1 MNQPLVAGAL
11 PVDGGVLFR
20 VWAPDHDRVEIV
32 FDDGAA
38 HAMERAESGYFH
50 AELPHAR
57 PGTRYRY
64 RLDGNRTLPDP
75 ASRFQPDGPH
85 ASSEVID
92 ATTFEWSDA
101 AWKGVED
108 RKHVV
113 YELHVGT
120 FTRAGTWRAATEQ
133 LPFLADLGISVIELM
148 PVAEFDGE
156 FNWGYDGVAPYAPA
170 HVYGRPDD
178 MRHFVDAAH
187 AHGLGVILDVVYN
200 HMGPSGCY
208 MRDYSA
214 AYFSTRYR
222 TDWGE
227 ALNFDDEQ
235 STPVRDF
242 VLGNAEYWVRDFHID
257 GFRVDA
263 TQNIYDAGTPHVLT
277 ELTTRVRAAAAPRRP
292 WLLAE
297 NEPQDRRLFDEFA
310 FDAAWNDDFHHTA
323 TVALT
328 GRREA
333 YYSDYTGSAQ
343 ELVSAAKW
351 GYLFQGQ
358 FYEWQKKRRGSGP
371 LRTAEARR
379 FVHFL
384 QNHDQIANSAT
395 GARVHAL
402 TSAAELRALT
412 ALLHLL
418 PQHVMLFQG
427 QEFNASAPFLFFAD
441 HEPELARKVH
451 QGRRDSLRQF
461 PSAALP
467 EVQQVITD
475 PAAASTFRSSQL
487 DHTEHAQHAH
497 VLRLHRDLMTIAR
510 EDRVFA
516 DADGSSLHGAVLGP
530 AALVLRWLNDGDD
543 RLLVVNLGDD
553 LALSPQ
559 AEPLL
564 ALPQEEQW
572 QTVLATEDPVYG
584 GAGAPAVAID
594 APLMLPARCAFV
606 LRPEA
611 VKGKKDGS
619 A

>member
-1 MNQPLVAGAL
+1 MKQPFVAGAL

-20 VWAPDHDRVEIV
+20 VWAPDHDRVEVV

-38 HAMERAESGYFH
+38 HALERAESGYFH
-50 AELPHAR
+50 TELQQAR
-57 PGTRYRY
+57 AGTRYRY
-64 RLDGNRTLPDP
+64 RLDGDRALPDP

-101 AWKGVED
+101 AWPGVED

-120 FTRAGTWRAATEQ
+120 FTRAGTWRSAAEQ
-133 LPFLADLGISVIELM
+133 LPYLANLGVSVIELM
-148 PVAEFDGE
+148 PVSEFDGA

-187 AHGLGVILDVVYN
+187 AEGIGVILDVVYN

-208 MRDYSA
+208 MLDYA
-214 AYFSTRYR
+214 ASYFSTRYR

-235 STPVRDF
+235 SAPVREF

-263 TQNIYDAGTPHVLT
+263 TQNIYDSGTPHILT
-277 ELTTRVRAAAAPRRP
+277 ELTARVRAAAAPRRA
-292 WLLAE
+292 WLVAE
-297 NEPQDRRLFDEFA
+297 NEPQDRRIFDDFA
-310 FDAAWNDDFHHTA
+310 FDAAWNDDFHHSA
-323 TVALT
+323 MVALT

-333 YYSDYTGSAQ
+333 YYTDYTGSAQ

-371 LRTAEARR
+371 LRTADARR
-379 FVHFL
+379 FIHYL

-427 QEFNASAPFLFFAD
+427 QEFSASAPFLFFAD
-441 HEPELARKVH
+441 HDPELARKVH
-451 QGRRDSLRQF
+451 QGRRDSLKQF

-467 EVQQVITD
+467 EVQQAIPD
-475 PAAASTFRSSQL
+475 PAAASTFRDSQL
-487 DHTEHAQHAH
+487 DHAEHDRHAH
-497 VLRLHRDLMTIAR
+497 VLRLHRDLIAIAR

-516 DADGSSLHGAVLGP
+516 DADGSSLHGAILGP
-530 AALVLRWLNDGDD
+530 AALVLRWLNDGND
-543 RLLVVNLGDD
+543 RVLVVNLGDD
-553 LALSPQ
+553 LEVSPQ
-559 AEPLL
+559 SEPLL
-564 ALPQEEQW
+564 ALPQGEQW
-572 QTVLATEDPVYG
+572 QTVLATEDPMYG
-584 GAGAPAVAID
+584 GAGAPAPAID
-594 APLMLPARCAFV
+594 APMLLPARCAFV
-606 LRPEA
+606 LRPEP
-611 VKGKKDGS
+611 VKRKTDGS